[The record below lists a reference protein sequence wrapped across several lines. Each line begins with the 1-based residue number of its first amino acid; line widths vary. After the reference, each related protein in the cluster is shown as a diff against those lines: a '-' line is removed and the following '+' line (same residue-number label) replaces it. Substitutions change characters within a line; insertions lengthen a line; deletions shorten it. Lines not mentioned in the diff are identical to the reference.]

1 MMSQEQIFPKVGFEY
16 QLILKHVLE
25 YAAKMRPESEIV
37 YKDLFRGN
45 YARLYERSQRLSN
58 ALKGLGVKQGSKVI
72 CFEWNTHRFLET
84 YFAVPCMG
92 AMVHM
97 GNPLLTPD
105 QMVFLINRVEDDVL
119 MFNKDFISTI
129 ESISGK
135 LKTVKHYIVLS
146 DDEAL
151 PETKLAPISEYEELL
166 RSASSEYEYPDL
178 DENTVASLSNTTG
191 TTGDPKIC
199 FFTHRQ
205 HIMHTLIW
213 ANMLQGFSGE
223 RGLDPRR
230 DLTIQLVPMFHAHGW
245 GVPYMA
251 TFLGCKQ
258 VYPGRFEPKAFLE
271 ILKKEKSPDQG
282 GYMACVATMLN
293 MIISHPEAENYRKYF
308 KGLIYEGGGMRLNTI
323 LAKKARELGMDI
335 CSGWGMT
342 EVYTKV
348 GLQYL
353 KPHMFSWPEDKKIE
367 FLSGTGMA
375 PAFVEQRVV
384 DELGNDVP
392 KDGKAVGEIV
402 LRAPWLTLG
411 YYKEPE
417 KSEELWRNGWM
428 HSSDMATIDEEQSV
442 LIIDRS
448 KDVIKSGGE
457 WISSLTLENLINMYP
472 KVQEVAV
479 FGASSEK
486 WGERPVVLLVPKD
499 EYKEKVSE
507 NELREHLMKYVE
519 EGKILKWWI
528 PDKFVFVDEIPR
540 TSVGK
545 FDKKVMR
552 SSYGNILEGEG

>member
-1 MMSQEQIFPKVGFEY
+1 MEQEHEFPRVGHDY

-25 YAAKMRPESEIV
+25 HTARMRPQGEIV

-45 YARLYERSQRLSN
+45 YARLYERCQRLSN
-58 ALKGLGVKQGSKVI
+58 ALKGLGVTEGSKVI
-72 CFEWNTHRFLET
+72 CFEWNTHRFLEI

-97 GNPLLTPD
+97 GNPLLTPE
-105 QMVFLINRVEDDVL
+105 QMVYLINRVEDDIVI
-119 MFNKDFISTI
+119 FNKDFTSII
-129 ESISGK
+129 ESISDR
-135 LKTVKHYIVLS
+135 LKSVKHYIVLA
-146 DDEAL
+146 DDERL
-151 PETKLAPISEYEELL
+151 PETTLHPISEYEGLL
-166 RSASSEYEYPDL
+166 GSASPRYDYPDL
-178 DENTVASLSNTTG
+178 NEDTVASLSATTG
-191 TTGDPKIC
+191 TTGDPKVC

-213 ANMLQGFSGE
+213 SNMLQGFEGE

-230 DLTIQLVPMFHAHGW
+230 DMTMQLVPMFHAHGW
-245 GVPYMA
+245 GIPYMA

-258 VYPGRFEPKAFLE
+258 VYPGRFDPKVFLE
-271 ILKKEKSPDQG
+271 LIKKEKRPGQR

-293 MIISHPEAENYRKYF
+293 MIISHPEVEQYKEYL
-308 KGLIYEGGGMRLNTI
+308 KDIIYEGGGMRLNTM
-323 LAKKARELGMDI
+323 LARKAKELGMDI

-353 KPHMFSWPEDKKIE
+353 KPHMFDWPEDKKIE

-375 PAFVEQRVV
+375 PPFVEQRVI
-384 DELGNDVP
+384 DEKGNDVA

-402 LRAPWLTLG
+402 LRAPWLTMG
-411 YYKEPE
+411 YYKDPE
-417 KSEELWRNGWM
+417 KSEELWRGGWM
-428 HSSDMATIDEEQSV
+428 HSGDMATIDEEESV

-457 WISSLTLENLINMYP
+457 WISSLTLENLINMHP

-479 FGASSEK
+479 FGAQSEK
-486 WGERPVVLLVPKD
+486 WGERPVALLVPKD
-499 EYKEKVSE
+499 DCKDKISDV
-507 NELREHLMKYVE
+507 ELRQHMTQYVE

-528 PDKFVFVDEIPR
+528 PDTFIFVDKIPR

-552 SSYGNILEGEG
+552 SSYCNVLEGKE

>member
-1 MMSQEQIFPKVGFEY
+1 MIQEQNFPKAGFEY
-16 QLILKHVLE
+16 QLILKHLLE
-25 YAAKMRPESEIV
+25 HAAKMRPESEIV
-37 YKDLFRGN
+37 YKGLFRGN

-135 LKTVKHYIVLS
+135 LKTVKHYIVLA
-146 DDEAL
+146 DDEEL
-151 PETKLAPISEYEELL
+151 PETKLDPISEYEDLL
-166 RSASSEYEYPDL
+166 RTASPEYEYPDL

-213 ANMLQGFSGE
+213 SNMLQGFSGE

-230 DLTIQLVPMFHAHGW
+230 DLTLQLVPMFHAHGW

-293 MIISHPEAENYRKYF
+293 MIISHPEIEHYKKYF

-367 FLSGTGMA
+367 FLSGTGIA

-384 DELGNDVP
+384 DEQGNDVP

-417 KSEELWRNGWM
+417 KSEELWRDGWM

-479 FGASSEK
+479 FGANSEK
-486 WGERPVVLLVPKD
+486 WGERPVVLLVLKD
-499 EYKEKVSE
+499 EYKGKVTE
-507 NELREHLMKYVE
+507 DELREHLKKYVE

-528 PDKFVFVDEIPR
+528 PDRFVFVNEIPR

-552 SSYGNILEGEG
+552 SSYGNMLEGKK

>member
-1 MMSQEQIFPKVGFEY
+1 MGQEQEFPKAGFEY
-16 QLILKHVLE
+16 QLILKHLLE
-25 YAAKMRPESEIV
+25 HAAKMRPEGEIV
-37 YKDLFRGN
+37 YKDLFREN
-45 YARLYERSQRLSN
+45 YAQLYERCQRLSN
-58 ALKGLGVKQGSKVI
+58 ALKGLGIKQGSKVI
-72 CFEWNTHRFLET
+72 CFEWNTHRFLEI

-97 GNPLLTPD
+97 GNPLLTPE
-105 QMVFLINRVEDDVL
+105 QMVYLINRVEDDVL
-119 MFNKDFISTI
+119 IFNKDFTSTI
-129 ESISGK
+129 ESVSDK

-146 DDEAL
+146 DDEKMPKTTL
-151 PETKLAPISEYEELL
+151 NPLSEYEELL
-166 RSASSEYEYPDL
+166 RSALSEYEYPDL

-205 HIMHTLIW
+205 HILHTLIW
-213 ANMLQGFSGE
+213 ANTLQGFSGK

-251 TFLGCKQ
+251 TFLCCKQ
-258 VYPGRFEPKAFLE
+258 IYPGRFDPKVFFE
-271 ILKKEKSPDQG
+271 ILKKEKSPEQG
-282 GYMACVATMLN
+282 GYIACVATMLN
-293 MIISHPEAENYRKYF
+293 MIISHPEVEHYKEYF
-308 KGLIYEGGGMRLNTI
+308 KGLIYEGGGMRLPSM
-323 LAKKARELGMDI
+323 LARKAKELGMDI

-353 KPHMFSWPEDKKIE
+353 KPHMFSWPEDKKID

-384 DELGNDVP
+384 DEKGNDVP

-411 YYKEPE
+411 YYKDPE
-417 KSEELWRNGWM
+417 KSKELWGDGWM
-428 HSSDMATIDEEQSV
+428 HTGDMATIDEEESV

-457 WISSLTLENLINMYP
+457 WISSLTLENLINMHP

-479 FGASSEK
+479 FGAQSEK
-486 WGERPVVLLVPKD
+486 WGERPVVLLVPKN
-499 EYKEKVSE
+499 EYKEKISD
-507 NELREHLMKYVE
+507 NELKEHLTQYVE
-519 EGKILKWWI
+519 DGKILKWWI
-528 PDKFVFVDEIPR
+528 PEKFIFVDEIPR

-545 FDKKVMR
+545 FDKKAMR
-552 SSYGNILEGEG
+552 STYWNVLEGKE

>member
-1 MMSQEQIFPKVGFEY
+1 MEKEQTFPKVGYNY
-16 QLILKHVLE
+16 QLIIKHFLE
-25 YAAKMRPESEIV
+25 HAAKMRPDGEIV
-37 YKDLFRGN
+37 YRDIFRGN
-45 YARLYERSQRLSN
+45 YANLYERCQRLSN
-58 ALKGLGVKQGSKVI
+58 ALKGLGVKEGSKVI

-97 GNPLLTPD
+97 GNPLLTPE
-105 QMVFLINRVEDDVL
+105 QMVFLINRVEDDVII
-119 MFNKDFISTI
+119 FNKDFTSII
-129 ESISGK
+129 ESISDK
-135 LKTVKHYIVLS
+135 LKTVKHYIVLA
-146 DDEAL
+146 DDEKL
-151 PETKLAPISEYEELL
+151 PETRLHPISEYEGLL
-166 RSASSEYEYPDL
+166 RAASAHYDYPDL
-178 DENTVASLSNTTG
+178 NENTVASLSNTTG

-213 ANMLQGFSGE
+213 SSMLQGFSGE

-230 DLTIQLVPMFHAHGW
+230 DMTIQLVPMFHAHGW

-258 VYPGRFEPKAFLE
+258 VYPGRFDPKIFLE
-271 ILKKEKSPDQG
+271 MLKKEKRPDQG

-293 MIISHPEAENYRKYF
+293 MIISHPEVEQYKEYF

-323 LAKKARELGMDI
+323 LAKKAKDLGMDI

-353 KPHMFSWPEDKKIE
+353 KPHMFTWPDDKKIE
-367 FLSGTGMA
+367 FLSGTGIA
-375 PAFVEQRVV
+375 PPFVEQRVV
-384 DELGNDVP
+384 DEQGKDIVR
-392 KDGKAVGEIV
+392 DGKTVGEIV
-402 LRAPWLTLG
+402 LRAPWLTMG
-411 YYKEPE
+411 YYKEPD
-417 KSEELWRNGWM
+417 KSKELWRDGWM
-428 HSSDMATIDEEQSV
+428 HTGDMATIDEEESV

-457 WISSLTLENLINMYP
+457 WISSLTLENLINMHP

-479 FGASSEK
+479 FGATSEK
-486 WGERPVVLLVPKD
+486 WGERPVVLLVPKE
-499 EYKEKVSE
+499 EYKGKISE
-507 NELREHLMKYVE
+507 TELKEHMIQYVE

-528 PDKFVFVDEIPR
+528 PEKFIFVDQIPR

-552 SSYGNILEGEG
+552 VKYGDVLADE

>member
-1 MMSQEQIFPKVGFEY
+1 MIQEQNFPKAGFEY
-16 QLILKHVLE
+16 QLILKHLLE
-25 YAAKMRPESEIV
+25 HAAKMRPESEIV
-37 YKDLFRGN
+37 YKGLFRGN

-135 LKTVKHYIVLS
+135 LKTVKHYIVLA
-146 DDEAL
+146 DDEEL
-151 PETKLAPISEYEELL
+151 PETKLDPISEYEDLL
-166 RSASSEYEYPDL
+166 RTASPDYEYPDL

-213 ANMLQGFSGE
+213 SNMLQGFSGE

-230 DLTIQLVPMFHAHGW
+230 DLTLQLVPMFHAHGW

-271 ILKKEKSPDQG
+271 ILKKEKTPDQG

-293 MIISHPEAENYRKYF
+293 MIISHPEIEHYKKYF

-367 FLSGTGMA
+367 FLSGTGIA

-384 DELGNDVP
+384 DEQGNDVP

-417 KSEELWRNGWM
+417 KSEELWRDGWM

-479 FGASSEK
+479 FGANSEK
-486 WGERPVVLLVPKD
+486 WGERPVVLLVLKD
-499 EYKEKVSE
+499 EYKGKVTE
-507 NELREHLMKYVE
+507 DELREHLKKYVE

-528 PDKFVFVDEIPR
+528 PDRFVFVNEIPR

-552 SSYGNILEGEG
+552 SSYGNMLEGKK

>member
-1 MMSQEQIFPKVGFEY
+1 MEQEHEFPRVGHDY

-25 YAAKMRPESEIV
+25 HAARMRPQGEIV

-45 YARLYERSQRLSN
+45 YARLYERCQRLSN
-58 ALKGLGVKQGSKVI
+58 ALKGLGVTEGSKVI
-72 CFEWNTHRFLET
+72 CFEWNTHRFLEI

-97 GNPLLTPD
+97 GNPLLAPE
-105 QMVFLINRVEDDVL
+105 QIVYLINRVEDDIVI
-119 MFNKDFISTI
+119 FNKDFTSII
-129 ESISGK
+129 ESISDR
-135 LKTVKHYIVLS
+135 LKSVKHYIVLA
-146 DDEAL
+146 DDERL
-151 PETKLAPISEYEELL
+151 PETKLHPISEYEGLL
-166 RSASSEYEYPDL
+166 GSASPRYDYPDL
-178 DENTVASLSNTTG
+178 NEDTVASLSGTTG
-191 TTGDPKIC
+191 TTGDPKVC

-213 ANMLQGFSGE
+213 SNMLQGFEGE

-230 DLTIQLVPMFHAHGW
+230 DMTMQLVPMFHAHGW
-245 GVPYMA
+245 GIPYMA

-258 VYPGRFEPKAFLE
+258 VYPGRFDPKVFLE
-271 ILKKEKSPDQG
+271 LIRKEKRPGQRA
-282 GYMACVATMLN
+282 YMACVATMLN
-293 MIISHPEAENYRKYF
+293 MIISHPEVEQYKEYL
-308 KGLIYEGGGMRLNTI
+308 KDIIYEGGGMRLNTM
-323 LAKKARELGMDI
+323 LARKAKELGMDI

-353 KPHMFSWPEDKKIE
+353 KPHMFDWPEDKKIE
-367 FLSGTGMA
+367 FLSGTGIA
-375 PAFVEQRVV
+375 PPFVEQRVI
-384 DELGNDVP
+384 DEKGNDVA

-402 LRAPWLTLG
+402 LRAPWLTMG
-411 YYKEPE
+411 YYKDPE
-417 KSEELWRNGWM
+417 KSEELWRGGWM
-428 HSSDMATIDEEQSV
+428 HSGDMATIDEEESV

-457 WISSLTLENLINMYP
+457 WISSLTLENLINMHP

-479 FGASSEK
+479 FGAQSEK
-486 WGERPVVLLVPKD
+486 WGERPVALLVPKD
-499 EYKEKVSE
+499 EHKGKISDA
-507 NELREHLMKYVE
+507 ELQQHMTQYVD

-528 PDKFVFVDEIPR
+528 PDRFIFVDEIPR

-552 SSYGNILEGEG
+552 SSYLNVLEGKE

>member
-1 MMSQEQIFPKVGFEY
+1 MTQDQSFPIAGFQY
-16 QLILKHVLE
+16 QLILKHLLIH
-25 YAAKMRPESEIV
+25 AAKMRPEGEIV
-37 YKDLFRGN
+37 YKDVVREN
-45 YARLYERSQRLSN
+45 YEQLYERCQRLSN
-58 ALKGLGVKQGSKVI
+58 ALSGLGAKKGSKVI

-92 AMVHM
+92 AMIHM
-97 GNPLLTPD
+97 GNPLLTPE
-105 QMVFLINRVEDDVL
+105 QMVYLINRVEDDILV
-119 MFNKDFISTI
+119 FNKDFIPTI
-129 ESISGK
+129 EAIHHR
-135 LKTVKHYIVLS
+135 LKTVKHYIILS
-146 DDEAL
+146 DDGEV
-151 PETKLAPISEYEELL
+151 PETSVQPLYEYEKLIG
-166 RSASSEYEYPDL
+166 SASPVYEYPDL

-213 ANMLQGFSGE
+213 SNMLQGFEGE

-230 DLTIQLVPMFHAHGW
+230 DMTIQLVPMFHAHGW

-251 TFLGCKQ
+251 TFLACKQ
-258 VYPGRFEPKAFLE
+258 VYPGRFEAKSFLE
-271 ILKKEKSPDQG
+271 TLRAEKREGQSA
-282 GYMACVATMLN
+282 YIACVATMLN
-293 MIISHPEAENYRKYF
+293 MIISHPDIEQYKDSLR
-308 KGLIYEGGGMRLNTI
+308 GLIYEGGGMRLNTM
-323 LAKKARELGMDI
+323 LAKRAKDLGIDI

-353 KPHMFSWPEDKKIE
+353 KPHMFDWPEEKKIE

-375 PAFVEQRVV
+375 PPFVEQRVV
-384 DELGNDVP
+384 DEQGKDVP
-392 KDGKAVGEIV
+392 KDGKTVGEIV
-402 LRAPWLTLG
+402 LRAPWLTMG
-411 YYKEPE
+411 YYGEQE
-417 KSEELWRNGWM
+417 KSEELWRHGWM
-428 HSSDMATIDEEQSV
+428 HSGDMATIDSEESV

-457 WISSLTLENLINMYP
+457 WISSLTLENLINMHP

-479 FGASSEK
+479 FGAQSEK
-486 WGERPVVLLVPKD
+486 WGERPVVLLVPAEKYKD
-499 EYKEKVSE
+499 SITEEEMK
-507 NELREHLMKYVE
+507 EHLYQYVD

-528 PDKFVFVDEIPR
+528 PERFVFLDKIPR

-552 SSYGNILEGEG
+552 KQYGDILEKSG

>member
-1 MMSQEQIFPKVGFEY
+1 MAKEQRFPKIGFEY
-16 QLILKHVLE
+16 QLILKHLLE
-25 YAAKMRPESEIV
+25 HAAKIRPESEIV
-37 YKDLFRGN
+37 YKDLYRGN
-45 YARLYERSQRLSN
+45 YGQLYERCQRLSN
-58 ALKGLGVKQGSKVI
+58 GLKDLGVEQGSKVI
-72 CFEWNTHRFLET
+72 CFEWNTHRFLEA
-84 YFAVPCMG
+84 YFAIPCMG

-97 GNPLLTPD
+97 GNPLLTPQ
-105 QMVFLINRVEDDVL
+105 QMIYLINRVEDDVL
-119 MFNKDFISTI
+119 MFNKDFIPII
-129 ESISGK
+129 ESISDR
-135 LKTVKHYIVLS
+135 LKTVKHYIVLA
-146 DDEAL
+146 DDEKL
-151 PETKLAPISEYEELL
+151 PETKLNPISEYEELL
-166 RSASSEYEYPDL
+166 RSASPEYEYPDL

-258 VYPGRFEPKAFLE
+258 VYPGRFDPKAFLE
-271 ILKKEKSPDQG
+271 ILKREKSPEQG

-293 MIISHPEAENYRKYF
+293 MIISHPEIEHYKKYL
-308 KGLIYEGGGMRLNTI
+308 KGLIFEGGGMRLNTI
-323 LAKKARELGMDI
+323 LAKKAKELGMDI

-353 KPHMFSWPEDKKIE
+353 KPHMFSWPEEKKIE

-384 DELGNDVP
+384 DEQGNDVP

-402 LRAPWLTLG
+402 LRAPWITLG
-411 YYKEPE
+411 YYREQE
-417 KSEELWRNGWM
+417 KSEELWQDGWM
-428 HSSDMATIDEEQSV
+428 HTGDMATIDEEESV
-442 LIIDRS
+442 LITDRS

-457 WISSLTLENLINMYP
+457 WISSLTLENLINMHP

-479 FGASSEK
+479 FGAQSDK

-499 EYKEKVSE
+499 EYKGDISE
-507 NELREHLMKYVE
+507 EELKEHLTQYVE

-528 PDKFVFVDEIPR
+528 PDRFVFVNEIPR

-552 SSYGNILEGEG
+552 SSYGNVLEEEK